1 MMIRHFMLPLM
12 TSLCLAACS
21 PSAVTTPSENSQSA
35 AVTQPV
41 IGYSEAFI
49 MEPIGGRDM
58 TMGGVT
64 VTVEAADARL
74 IGASSPEIGTIEL
87 HTMAMTD
94 GKMRMRQVEGFDIA
108 AGETLSLKRGSDHFM
123 MFDVSEAV
131 QGGETIDLTLEFE
144 TASAETLTLVVPAE
158 VRTIGD

>member
-1 MMIRHFMLPLM
+1 MIRQILL
-12 TSLCLAACS
+12 SLVTGLSLAACG
-21 PSAVTTPSENSQSA
+21 PSVDTAPSETSQSA
-35 AVTQPV
+35 AATQPS
-41 IGYSEAFI
+41 IGYTEAFI

-87 HTMAMTD
+87 HSMAMTD

-131 QGGETIDLTLEFE
+131 QGGETIDLTLQFE